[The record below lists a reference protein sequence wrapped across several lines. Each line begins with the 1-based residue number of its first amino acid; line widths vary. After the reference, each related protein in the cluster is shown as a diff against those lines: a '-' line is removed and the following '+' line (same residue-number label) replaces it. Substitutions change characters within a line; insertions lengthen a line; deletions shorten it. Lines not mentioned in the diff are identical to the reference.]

1 MESDQLLSYVPN
13 SDASSLFN
21 RILIELA
28 SIHRF
33 AFFLALFRC
42 EKGRFGFR
50 MVLENHVHESLHE
63 NLKSIFDRIV
73 ALPARSAVTGN
84 KANKD
89 VTSHQPHTART
100 EKSLTSYEK

>member
-33 AFFLALFRC
+33 AFFLVLFYC
-42 EKGRFGFR
+42 EKGLASI
-50 MVLENHVHESLHE
+50 LEWFS
-63 NLKSIFDRIV
+63 KI
-73 ALPARSAVTGN
+73 
-84 KANKD
+84 
-89 VTSHQPHTART
+89 TSTRVYM
-100 EKSLTSYEK
+100 KI